1 MKYSFKK
8 QVTGK
13 AATIS
18 GITILLMWLA
28 LVLFLVV
35 GYIMNV
41 AKVIGIAS
49 AGVPIEQQIELVIRI
64 IGFVLI
70 PIGAILGMFW

>member
-1 MKYSFKK
+1 MKHSFKK

-13 AATIS
+13 AATIG
-18 GITILLMWLA
+18 GIAILLMWLA
-28 LVLFLVV
+28 LIVFLVV